1 MTSKIRSI
9 SHLLRLRQY
18 YKNVLIFVGVF
29 FSRKIFD
36 TTLYFP
42 LILGF
47 ILLCCASSFNY
58 IINDIIDVE
67 HDKKHQ
73 EKMKRK
79 PLASGELPMYFAVL
93 LLVVI
98 TGVMVFSVI
107 FFFIKNIGFIIML
120 ILVILTGQLYN
131 HFFKNYAFI
140 DILVLS
146 TGYLWRALSGVV
158 IIDEYISAWLFLA
171 IFEIAMFLSIAKRK
185 GDLLYLGKDK
195 AVEHKKVYDQYSIKL
210 LEQFHVLIAGSL
222 FMTYS
227 LYLILKF
234 NLFEPTLNL
243 IEYIVIFTIPISL
256 YIIMRFM
263 YLTSSKPEL
272 ARRTEKAFF
281 DKGIIISGILL
292 FLLLFS
298 SFYYNVIIGIISA

>member
-9 SHLLRLRQY
+9 VNLLRVRQY

-29 FSRKIFD
+29 FSKRIFEVE
-36 TTLYFP
+36 LYFP

-58 IINDIIDVE
+58 IINDIRDVE
-67 HDKKHQ
+67 RDKKHP
-73 EKMKRK
+73 EKLKKK
-79 PLASGELPMYFAVL
+79 PLASGDLPVYFAVL
-93 LLVVI
+93 LLLI
-98 TGVMVFSVI
+98 ISAFMIFSLVFLIPNISFI
-107 FFFIKNIGFIIML
+107 FMIIL
-120 ILVILTGQLYN
+120 IILTGQLYN

-140 DILVLS
+140 DISILS

-158 IIDEYISAWLFLA
+158 IINEYISAWLFLA

-185 GDLLYLGKDK
+185 GDLMLLGKDK
-195 AVEHKKVYDQYSIKL
+195 AVEHKKVYDQYSLKL
-210 LEQFHVLIAGSL
+210 LDQFHIMIASSL

-234 NLFEPTLNL
+234 NLFEPTINL
-243 IEYIVIFTIPISL
+243 QEYIVIFTIPISL
-256 YIIMRFM
+256 YLIMRYM
-263 YLTSSKPEL
+263 YLTSAKPEI

-292 FLLLFS
+292 FLILFS
-298 SFYYNVIIGIISA
+298 SFYYDILMGLFGG